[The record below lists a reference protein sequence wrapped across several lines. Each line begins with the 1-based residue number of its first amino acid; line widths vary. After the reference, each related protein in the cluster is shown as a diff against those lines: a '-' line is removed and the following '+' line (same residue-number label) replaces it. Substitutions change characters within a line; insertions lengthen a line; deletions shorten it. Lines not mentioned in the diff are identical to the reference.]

1 VANGGDVVPTGGTAV
16 TGSEG
21 VDALTVALEGGDRR
35 AAVAVLER
43 AGDVREVR
51 DPLLDLLAVRAAV
64 GSTFAVELLVETVDR
79 LRLAHRMVH
88 GLLVDEMAIED
99 VAQDTLVAVATGIHA
114 FRGDAAFATWLQR
127 IARNR
132 AIDHLRRQRA
142 TVPLEDH
149 DVGDAVRVSSMIA
162 TQETARALI
171 DQLPDHYRASMV
183 LREIDRLPYAEVAE
197 QLASNENTVR
207 SHVARGRALL
217 GRLVEG
223 DEGRSPS

>member
-1 VANGGDVVPTGGTAV
+1 VTASEDV
-16 TGSEG
+16 EG
-21 VDALTVALEGGDRR
+21 LTVALDDGDRR
-35 AAVAVLER
+35 AAVEMLER
-43 AGDVREVR
+43 AGDVRDLR
-51 DPLLDLLAVRAAV
+51 DPLLDVLAMRAAS
-64 GSTFAVELLVETVDR
+64 GSPMAVELLVETVDR

-88 GLLVDEMAIED
+88 GVLVDETAIED

-114 FRGDAAFATWLQR
+114 FRGDATFGTWLQR
-127 IARNR
+127 VARNR

-171 DQLPDHYRASMV
+171 QQLPDRYRASMI

-197 QLASNENTVR
+197 QLESNENTVR

-223 DEGRSPS
+223 DDGRAPS

>member
-1 VANGGDVVPTGGTAV
+1 VPTSDGL
-16 TGSEG
+16 E
-21 VDALTVALEGGDRR
+21 DLTVALERDDRR

-51 DPLLDLLAVRAAV
+51 DPLLDVLAVRAAT
-64 GSTFAVELLVETVDR
+64 GSTLAVELLVETVDR

-88 GLLVDEMAIED
+88 GLLVDETAVDD

-171 DQLPDHYRASMV
+171 DQLPDRYRASMV
-183 LREIDRLPYAEVAE
+183 LRELDRLPYAEVAE
-197 QLASNENTVR
+197 QLESNENTVR

-217 GRLVEG
+217 GRLVEA
-223 DEGRSPS
+223 EGGRARS